1 MFPYTVIYF
10 FSTTTTEQLDLY
22 QEKALE
28 YSQQNKQ
35 LRREIANERFFR
47 AREDDTKRYPSL

>member
-1 MFPYTVIYF
+1 MHCSSETA
-10 FSTTTTEQLDLY
+10 EQLDLF

-47 AREDDTKRYPSL
+47 AREDVNKRYPSL